1 MTGSHNDLGM
11 QGDREMGFDWWSF
24 VETVRHDK
32 ISSKKV
38 GSSIS
43 SRLVA
48 GYGVIVRMC
57 TDGEGM
63 MTRPSSTY

>member
-1 MTGSHNDLGM
+1 MTGSRNGLDM
-11 QGDREMGFDWWSF
+11 QGDREVGFDWWSF

-38 GSSIS
+38 GSSLS

-48 GYGVIVRMC
+48 GYGVMVS

-63 MTRPSSTY
+63 MTRRSSTTQR